1 MCIVLSHFLMISYG
15 AVEEYYSKV
24 ETRFY
29 VNHDGIL
36 LFYLASAVPM
46 TIEVIANAF
55 VILTVII
62 TLSS

>member
-1 MCIVLSHFLMISYG
+1 MISYG

-46 TIEVIANAF
+46 TIEVIANPF